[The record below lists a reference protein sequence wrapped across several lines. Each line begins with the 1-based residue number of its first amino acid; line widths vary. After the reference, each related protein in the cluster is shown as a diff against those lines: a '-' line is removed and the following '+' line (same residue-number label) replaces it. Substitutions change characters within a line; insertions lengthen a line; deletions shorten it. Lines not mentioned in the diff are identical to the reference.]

1 MLCDP
6 EVVAVADSVHQ
17 VGFRAL
23 IFRKLSTVERTGMD
37 LALKVQ
43 KYQVASLS
51 VLPFCVLPI

>member
-6 EVVAVADSVHQ
+6 EVVAVADFVDQ

-23 IFRKLSTVERTGMD
+23 VFRKLATVERTGMD

-43 KYQVASLS
+43 KYRVVSLS
-51 VLPFCVLPI
+51 VLPFCVLPV